1 MLLLHELFVN
11 SPMTAMAT
19 TVLCVSLLALDDK
32 LVIQLIIMTYLVLGM
47 LVT

>member
-1 MLLLHELFVN
+1 
-11 SPMTAMAT
+11 MTAMAT